1 MSAQAL
7 LFSCSFT
14 SNKFLMELLM
24 TFHSVLEKLWIIMS
38 ALPLC
43 LKVNLDLE
51 KVLIRWSLWY
61 LESKEMHSHS
71 THRNEGENWKQ
82 NTTHEL
88 RWKIFTE
95 TEKEN
100 GNKNANIT
108 IYIYIYI
115 CNSITHLPPTD
126 TLQLSENVLLTLI
139 YAVELITR
147 AKTRR
152 FQGAIQVASFY
163 FNTMLSHHW
172 NYCSLLAKFQAHMY
186 VAQLF
191 PYLRLHRHQLLEYMA
206 LRDPICETDL

>member
-1 MSAQAL
+1 M
-7 LFSCSFT
+7 
-14 SNKFLMELLM
+14 KDIYWDRER
-24 TFHSVLEKLWIIMS
+24 K
-38 ALPLC
+38 
-43 LKVNLDLE
+43 
-51 KVLIRWSLWY
+51 
-61 LESKEMHSHS
+61 
-71 THRNEGENWKQ
+71 WKQ
-82 NTTHEL
+82 KCKYNY
-88 RWKIFTE
+88 
-95 TEKEN
+95 
-100 GNKNANIT
+100 